1 MQSKG
6 LCPTDFLDSFTKF
19 AGSNPFYMKKY
30 SVFFAAALLVLAGC
44 DKLQPKGDVLPPAE
58 IQDKIEEIGYRLADE
73 IEIANWKSAY
83 NKLESAGMT
92 FDELLDYPYD
102 AGVLEDLDD
111 ELSDLFY
118 DEEYEYRGGVEYYK
132 YKSIIRLSTIK
143 DHFTL
148 DGKTWK
154 RTPADD
160 FSLTFQDPKYGEV
173 VASMKI
179 SESSKSLIILDDSF
193 FEEDYHGGDQV
204 LEYHYSLYVP
214 NSATLS
220 ISIGGETIAT
230 YGMKINFVDGDK
242 DGMLDSDDSLKGSFE
257 TMLADYSAAADF
269 SISFK
274 NIDITL
280 NAAHKS
286 ENLVSATLSLQGIST
301 GVELS
306 ADHVS
311 DLDEDDFSDFD
322 CKKASFEATVLKSL
336 KASVSAKNIGD
347 IIDLAEEME
356 ECGTAK
362 EAGSYANKLE
372 KMYDSALYIDN
383 RKQATVGLEVFD
395 DEDYGWFL
403 EPVVRFEDGSSFA
416 FFDEFFSEDRFS
428 SVIRRFERI
437 VEDIENLFD

>member
-1 MQSKG
+1 MN
-6 LCPTDFLDSFTKF
+6 T
-19 AGSNPFYMKKY
+19 
-30 SVFFAAALLVLAGC
+30 
-44 DKLQPKGDVLPPAE
+44 AE
-58 IQDKIEEIGYRLADE
+58 
-73 IEIANWKSAY
+73 
-83 NKLESAGMT
+83 
-92 FDELLDYPYD
+92 
-102 AGVLEDLDD
+102 V
-111 ELSDLFY
+111 
-118 DEEYEYRGGVEYYK
+118 
-132 YKSIIRLSTIK
+132 LST
-143 DHFTL
+143 TN
-148 DGKTWK
+148 
-154 RTPADD
+154 ADD

-220 ISIGGETIAT
+220 I
-230 YGMKINFVDGDK
+230 
-242 DGMLDSDDSLKGSFE
+242 
-257 TMLADYSAAADF
+257 
-269 SISFK
+269 
-274 NIDITL
+274 
-280 NAAHKS
+280 
-286 ENLVSATLSLQGIST
+286 QGIST

-403 EPVVRFEDGSSFA
+403 EPVVRFEDGSSSA